1 MSNTLSK
8 ISENKYDPFSWQGQ
22 LKEILLASKPGCRDI
37 YWIYTQ
43 RKTTEIYDF
52 IQYMGE
58 NHKAI
63 TAPAIGATMKLIMG
77 EFITV
82 HGTEPKI
89 VLIDAISNM
98 KLKTVSHASIDCIEE
113 IKSGYFHLSHRNIRT
128 IFIENPHVVVFALL
142 KPPPDSNMKDIF
154 QIIYLE

>member
-8 ISENKYDPFSWQGQ
+8 ISENKYDPFSWQGR
-22 LKEILLASKPGCRDI
+22 LEEMLITSKPGCRDI
-37 YWIYTQ
+37 YWIYTEN
-43 RKTTEIYDF
+43 KTSEIYEF

-58 NHKAI
+58 YHKAI
-63 TAPAIGATMKLIMG
+63 TSPITGTSMKWIMAN
-77 EFITV
+77 FITV
-82 HGTEPKI
+82 YGTEPKI

-113 IKSGYFHLSHRNIRT
+113 IKSGYFYLSHRNIRT